1 MDNIFLF
8 IVGIFMIVFYA
19 NRGGDRESIEGFNDI
34 GKMTVTD
41 LQNLIYSTYKADV
54 QAIKNLADTA
64 AKLQAGG
71 LTVPGNLTVSGGLT
85 VSSGLNVNGNIS
97 GPTVNTINKTITDA
111 INTLNTNISNNY
123 KDLLNRINSVNNRVT
138 NVDNDKQNKINWLN
152 ANVVIYG
159 ARFGIRSNRGGFLSD
174 RGGWQPHIHDWETM
188 HIVRK

>member
-19 NRGGDRESIEGFNDI
+19 NRGEDRESIEGFNDI

-71 LTVPGNLTVSGGLT
+71 LTIPGNLTVS
-85 VSSGLNVNGNIS
+85 GNIS
-97 GPTVNTINKTITDA
+97 GPTVNTINKIITDA
-111 INTLNTNISNNY
+111 INTLNTNINNLQA
-123 KDLLNRINSVNNRVT
+123 KIDTLNKKTQKFNTQGDVNSAIFFNDNIIIGKKIHFITNGSKESIGVENNNTGLTLR
-138 NVDNDKQNKINWLN
+138 
-152 ANVVIYG
+152 
-159 ARFGIRSNRGGFLSD
+159 ARGDIGVYSD
-174 RGGWQPHIHDWETM
+174 SSACTKR
-188 HIVRK
+188 